1 MQILPRTPIKG
12 RSSAARGFTLLEM
25 LVVLVI
31 IGLLAG
37 LVGPRLFSKVD
48 QSKVTTAQ
56 AQVKMLRGAV
66 ESLRLDIGRY
76 PANDEGLALLTRRP
90 TDPALAARWRG
101 PYLDDALPLDPWGQ
115 PYQYAVPGAD
125 GQPFALYS
133 FGADGKPGGEGDA
146 KDIGILPAQQ
156 P

>member
-1 MQILPRTPIKG
+1 MPRLFKDG
-12 RSSAARGFTLLEM
+12 VRSQAVASAGFTLLEM

-48 QSKVTTAQ
+48 QSKVTAATTQ
-56 AQVKMLRGAV
+56 AKMLRGAV

-76 PANDEGLALLTRRP
+76 PQPDEGLGLLTKAP
-90 TDPALAARWRG
+90 ADPALAARWRG
-101 PYLDDALPLDPWGQ
+101 PYLDGALPEDPWGQ

-125 GQPFALYS
+125 GQPFALFS
-133 FGADGKPGGEGDA
+133 MGADGKRGGQGDA
-146 KDIGILPAQQ
+146 ADIGVLPAGQ
-156 P
+156 